1 MVGDK
6 IAFYRKKN
14 LLTQEELADKL
25 NVSRQT
31 ITKWENT
38 NISPSL
44 EYLIDLSKIFG
55 TTIDSL
61 VKDDDCNSD
70 EYETHDTDGLS
81 HFIAKAKQNTYA
93 NKNNK
98 IRSLRNG
105 SHDYFFQ
112 DDNYSYYDSFF
123 GSSQFSGQELVY
135 KNDIVC
141 WSMNYYGKVL
151 DNNFNSD
158 FLKNALSQVNEERP
172 FRGAE
177 MYIRGNYIYTSHV
190 LGDITNFNGQE
201 EIYYQS
207 KKIYECLFH
216 GGVIR

>member
-1 MVGDK
+1 MYGDK

-14 LLTQEELADKL
+14 LLTQEALADKL

-31 ITKWENT
+31 ITKWESGI
-38 NISPSL
+38 ISPSL
-44 EYLIDLSKIFG
+44 EYLIDLSEIFG

-61 VKDDDCNSD
+61 VKDNDCICD
-70 EYETHDTDGLS
+70 EYEILDTDSLS
-81 HFIAKAKQNTYA
+81 YFIAKAKKCTYA

-98 IRSLRNG
+98 ISSLRNG
-105 SHDYFFQ
+105 SHDYLFKE
-112 DDNYSYYDSFF
+112 DKYTYCDSFF

-135 KNDIVC
+135 KNNKVC
-141 WSMNYYGKVL
+141 WSMNYYGNVL
-151 DNNFNSD
+151 DDNFNSD
-158 FLKNALSQVNEERP
+158 FLKNALCQVNEKKP

-177 MYIRGNYIYTSHV
+177 IYIKGDYIYISHIV
-190 LGDITNFNGQE
+190 GDITYFSGQE
-201 EIYYQS
+201 EIYFHS